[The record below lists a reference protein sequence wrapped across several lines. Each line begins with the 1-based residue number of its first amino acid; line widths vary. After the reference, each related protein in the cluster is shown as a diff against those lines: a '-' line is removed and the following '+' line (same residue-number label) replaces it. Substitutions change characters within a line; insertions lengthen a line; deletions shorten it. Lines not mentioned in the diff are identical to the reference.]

1 MKPLAQLLPWSSL
14 DSVLAEAFNRSDGVY
29 QAWNLLVDAQS
40 PLPSNRLDLW
50 FEGTCQVCYPETC
63 WSSQLIPVQITE
75 SLSKT
80 ANEVYI
86 RCNLMGTKRHVDGA
100 PVVVEFTSQ
109 FQEVPPP
116 NPQPVQMI
124 PYLPDHK
131 DTDSGLLSVKLCGG
145 MDRLRKW
152 KALARV
158 EADGDMMHSKGPSD
172 ILHSSSVNTSK
183 WSLYAYRTTMS
194 AQVRSTRCDTK
205 VRKARVSCSSTRD
218 NPRRQHSRPSTGQ
231 VVHYSG
237 KSGTRRS
244 AKTE

>member
-86 RCNLMGTKRHVDGA
+86 RRNLMGTKHHVDG
-100 PVVVEFTSQ
+100 
-109 FQEVPPP
+109 
-116 NPQPVQMI
+116 
-124 PYLPDHK
+124 
-131 DTDSGLLSVKLCGG
+131 GC
-145 MDRLRKW
+145 
-152 KALARV
+152 
-158 EADGDMMHSKGPSD
+158 
-172 ILHSSSVNTSK
+172 
-183 WSLYAYRTTMS
+183 
-194 AQVRSTRCDTK
+194 
-205 VRKARVSCSSTRD
+205 
-218 NPRRQHSRPSTGQ
+218 
-231 VVHYSG
+231 
-237 KSGTRRS
+237 
-244 AKTE
+244 